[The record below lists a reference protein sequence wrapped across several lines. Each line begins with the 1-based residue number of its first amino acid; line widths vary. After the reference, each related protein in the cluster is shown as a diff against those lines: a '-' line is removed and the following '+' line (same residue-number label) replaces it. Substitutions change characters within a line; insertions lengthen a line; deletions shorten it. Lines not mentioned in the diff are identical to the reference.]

1 MTQTPL
7 TPPSPQGGE
16 GKGEGEI
23 RISVIGI
30 YLFFGAWYLVLF
42 SLPIIPLFHFSII
55 PICSY
60 FNFPI
65 NADAIVFFWISF
77 VPS

>member
-1 MTQTPL
+1 MTRTPL

-30 YLFFGAWYLVLF
+30 YLLFGFWNLVLK
-42 SLPIIPLFHFSII
+42 P
-55 PICSY
+55 
-60 FNFPI
+60 
-65 NADAIVFFWISF
+65 
-77 VPS
+77 